1 MIEKRK
7 VVKRDGRIVD
17 FDSEKIVAAVEAAFN
32 SVNQSLPPRLLR
44 SFIKDITVNLPDPVS
59 VEDIQ
64 NKVERKLMDSK
75 YFQAAKAF
83 ILYREKH
90 RELRDIAEDVNYMD
104 WYTHNDINAATSSN
118 TDPNSNV
125 SAKNVANLDGEVP
138 KKRNREIQRYRM
150 QKQLK
155 KMYSKELADQY
166 IDDIENKRIYI
177 HDEAAAPT
185 VKPYCMADSLYSLL
199 AEGTGKVDNVTPS
212 APNDLWSFSGQVGN
226 LLFLM
231 ASQVKGAVAFGEYFV
246 ALNYYVVQEFGP
258 DWYQKLDAS
267 ATSGVCNIQR
277 TVRSFIKKA
286 MKQFI
291 YFVNQPM
298 GNRSFNSPL

>member
-1 MIEKRK
+1 MSENRK
-7 VVKRDGRIVD
+7 VVKRDDSLVP
-17 FDSEKIVAAVEAAFN
+17 FDEEKILTAVEKAFN
-32 SVNQSLPPRLLR
+32 SVGSSLPVRVKRNMMRTL
-44 SFIKDITVNLPDPVS
+44 FTVCPNPIG

-64 NKVERKLMDSK
+64 NKIERWLMDNK

-83 ILYREKH
+83 MLYREKH
-90 RELRDIAEDVNYMD
+90 KELRDIAKDVDYMD

-155 KMYSKELADQY
+155 KMHGKELADQY

-246 ALNYYVVQEFGP
+246 ALNYYVVKEFGP
-258 DWYQKLDAS
+258 DWYQKLDMN

-277 TVRSFIKKA
+277 TVGSFIRKA

>member
-1 MIEKRK
+1 MLEKRK
-7 VVKRDGRIVD
+7 VIKRDGRLVD
-17 FDSEKIVAAVEAAFN
+17 FDDEKIMNAVEAAFA
-32 SVNQSLPPRLLR
+32 SVNQSLPARLRRNLV
-44 SFIKDITVNLPDPVS
+44 KDISISLPDTVG
-59 VEDIQ
+59 VEQIQ
-64 NKVERKLMDSK
+64 DRVEKWLMDHK
-75 YFQAAKAF
+75 YFQAAKSF

-90 RELRDIAEDVNYMD
+90 RELRDIAEDVKYMD
-104 WYTHNDINAATSSN
+104 WYTQNDINAATSSN

-155 KMYSKELADQY
+155 KMYGKELADQY
-166 IDDIENKRIYI
+166 IDDIENKRTYI

-246 ALNYYVVQEFGP
+246 ALNYYVVQEFGS
-258 DWYQKLDAS
+258 DWYQKLDVS